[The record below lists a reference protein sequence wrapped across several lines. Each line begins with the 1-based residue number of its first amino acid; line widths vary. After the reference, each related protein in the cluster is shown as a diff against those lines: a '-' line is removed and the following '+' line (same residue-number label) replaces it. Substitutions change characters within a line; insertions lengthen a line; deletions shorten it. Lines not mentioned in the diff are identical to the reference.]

1 MNYKS
6 KSVTKHVQS
15 KISRRKRNR
24 YHNDAAL
31 FPDNNLNVD
40 RKRRKAVKKQISQN
54 NQSKSKNKSP
64 TVI

>member
-6 KSVTKHVQS
+6 KNVTKKVQS

-31 FPDNNLNVD
+31 FPDDTALVD
-40 RKRRKAVKKQISQN
+40 RKRRSALKKR
-54 NQSKSKNKSP
+54 P
-64 TVI
+64 D

>member
-6 KSVTKHVQS
+6 KPVTKRVQS

-31 FPDNNLNVD
+31 FPDVGLNED
-40 RKRRKAVKKQISQN
+40 RKRKKALKKL
-54 NQSKSKNKSP
+54 
-64 TVI
+64 TE

>member
-6 KSVTKHVQS
+6 KFVTKNVQS

-31 FPDNNLNVD
+31 FPDNNLSVD
-40 RKRRKAVKKQISQN
+40 RKRRKAAKKQFN
-54 NQSKSKNKSP
+54 
-64 TVI
+64 